1 MARPRSDIR
10 SRVLHQAR
18 ERFLTEG
25 VDGASLR
32 RIAEEAGTSIGMVYY
47 YFPTKDDLFLGVVE
61 EVYQVVLADLQA
73 ALDPSQPVAER
84 VRRLYTRVSR
94 LSEEERM
101 VVRLVLREAL
111 VSSARLDRIV
121 ERFQR
126 GHLPL
131 MIRLIADG
139 MADGTFDASVPPIFL
154 ILSMMV
160 LGGPAQLIHRA
171 MESRSP
177 FPAPTDGVARPDRML
192 RILLNGVGGKASTK
206 EDS

>member
-10 SRVLHQAR
+10 TRVLHKAR
-18 ERFLTEG
+18 ERFLLEG

-32 RIAEEAGTSIGMVYY
+32 RIAEDAKTSIGMVYY

-73 ALDPSQPVAER
+73 ALEPSRPVPER
-84 VRRLYTRVSR
+84 IRAVYARIGR

-111 VSSARLDRIV
+111 VSSTRLGRIV

-126 GHLPL
+126 GHVPL
-131 MIRLIADG
+131 MLRLIAEG
-139 MADGTFDASVPPIFL
+139 LADGTFDANIPPMFIA
-154 ILSMMV
+154 IAMMA
-160 LGGPAQLIHRA
+160 LGGPGQLILRGL
-171 MESRSP
+171 EGFSP
-177 FPAPTDGVARPDRML
+177 FPPPADGISPSERML
-192 RILLNGVGGKASTK
+192 GILLKGVGGRASAG
-206 EDS
+206 DRP

>member
-10 SRVLHQAR
+10 TRVLHKAR
-18 ERFLTEG
+18 ERFLMEG

-32 RIAEEAGTSIGMVYY
+32 RIAEDAGTSIGMIYY
-47 YFPTKDDLFLGVVE
+47 YFPTKDDLFLAVVE
-61 EVYQVVLADLQA
+61 QVYQVVLADLLT
-73 ALDPSQPVAER
+73 ALDPSSPVVER
-84 VRRLYTRVSR
+84 IQRLYARVGE

-111 VSSARLDRIV
+111 ISSARLDRIV

-131 MIRLIADG
+131 LIRLIGDG
-139 MADGTFDASVPPIFL
+139 MADGTLDASIPPMFL
-154 ILSMMV
+154 VLSMMV
-160 LGGPAQLIHRA
+160 LGGPGQLIHRA

-177 FPAPTDGVARPDRML
+177 FPPPGDGVKTPERML
-192 RILLNGVGGKASTK
+192 HILLNGVGGKRTAGDGS
-206 EDS
+206 

>member
-10 SRVLHQAR
+10 TRVLHKAR
-18 ERFLTEG
+18 ERFLLEG

-32 RIAEEAGTSIGMVYY
+32 RIAEDAGTSIGMVYY

-73 ALDPSQPVAER
+73 ALDPSHPVPER
-84 VRRLYTRVSR
+84 IRAVYARIGR

-111 VSSARLDRIV
+111 VSSTRLGRIV

-126 GHLPL
+126 GHVPL
-131 MIRLIADG
+131 MLRLIAEG
-139 MADGTFDASVPPIFL
+139 LADGTFDANIPPMFIA
-154 ILSMMV
+154 IAMMA
-160 LGGPAQLIHRA
+160 LGGPGQLILRA
-171 MESRSP
+171 IEGYSP
-177 FPAPTDGVARPDRML
+177 FPPPADGVSQPERML
-192 RILLNGVGGKASTK
+192 GILLKGVGGRASAG
-206 EDS
+206 DRQ